1 MEIPQEGKYVCKLNG
16 QLVIYE
22 ASTGSLCGAVPCVM
36 VGSATPA
43 NSPAD
48 AVGFTF
54 KHTLVLVKA
63 DGTIQTKTTDTLKAV
78 FGWNGADPFWLMD
91 NSEDGGPMR
100 AVEFEIVG
108 GPETGDK
115 GGQYFKSQWLNP
127 LGGGMKT
134 PAAADRRS
142 VLAKYGSKFAAL
154 AGVTATAAKP
164 APAVPK
170 APPVPKPAPVA
181 PPPSGPP
188 QGAATMEE
196 AWAALNEAQ
205 SGKAADVIE
214 KVWFDTIARL
224 FPNKSNTDLKPHEWG
239 KLKAEFE
246 DAIPM

>member
-36 VGSATPA
+36 VDS
-43 NSPAD
+43 
-48 AVGFTF
+48 GFTF

-78 FGWNGADPFWLMD
+78 FGWDGVDPFGLMD
-91 NSEDGGPMR
+91 NSVDGGAMR
-100 AVEFEIVG
+100 DVEFEIVG

-127 LGGGMKT
+127 LGGSMKT

-142 VLAKYGSKFAAL
+142 VLAKYGSKFQAL
-154 AGVTATAAKP
+154 AGVTATPGKSAAP
-164 APAVPK
+164 TAPK
-170 APPVPKPAPVA
+170 APPVPKSAPVA
-181 PPPSGPP
+181 PP
-188 QGAATMEE
+188 QGATMEE
-196 AWAALNEAQ
+196 AWATLNEANP
-205 SGKAADVIE
+205 GKPAEALE
-214 KVWFDTIARL
+214 KIWFDTIAKL

-239 KLKAEFE
+239 KLKAEFA
-246 DAIPM
+246 DALPM

>member
-1 MEIPQEGKYVCKLNG
+1 MEIPNEGKYVCKLNG

-22 ASTGSLCGAVPCVM
+22 ASTGSLCGAVPCIM
-36 VGSATPA
+36 VDS
-43 NSPAD
+43 
-48 AVGFTF
+48 GFTF

-78 FGWNGADPFWLMD
+78 FGWDGVDPFWLMD
-91 NSEDGGPMR
+91 SSVEGGAMR
-100 AVEFEIVG
+100 DVDFEIVG

-142 VLAKYGSKFAAL
+142 VLAKYGSKFQAL
-154 AGVTATAAKP
+154 AGTASSTPAKAPATPAAKS
-164 APAVPK
+164 
-170 APPVPKPAPVA
+170 PPVPKAAPTA
-181 PPPSGPP
+181 PPP
-188 QGAATMEE
+188 GAPTATMEE

-205 SGKAADVIE
+205 AGKPAEAIE
-214 KVWFDTIARL
+214 KLWFDTIARL

-239 KLKAEFE
+239 KLKAEFT
-246 DAIPM
+246 DQIPM

>member
-1 MEIPQEGKYVCKLNG
+1 MEIPNEGKYICKLNG

-36 VGSATPA
+36 VAPPA

-78 FGWNGADPFWLMD
+78 FGWDGVDPFALMD
-91 NSEDGGPMR
+91 NSVDGGAMR
-100 AVEFEIVG
+100 DVEFEIVG

-127 LGGGMKT
+127 LGGSMKT

-142 VLAKYGSKFAAL
+142 VLAKYGNKFAAL
-154 AGVTATAAKP
+154 AGVSATPGKSAAPTA
-164 APAVPK
+164 PK
-170 APPVPKPAPVA
+170 APPVPKSPPVA
-181 PPPSGPP
+181 PP
-188 QGAATMEE
+188 QGATMEE
-196 AWAALNEAQ
+196 AWATLNEANP
-205 SGKAADVIE
+205 GKSPVDVE
-214 KVWFDTIARL
+214 KIWFDTIAKL

-239 KLKAEFE
+239 KLKAEFA